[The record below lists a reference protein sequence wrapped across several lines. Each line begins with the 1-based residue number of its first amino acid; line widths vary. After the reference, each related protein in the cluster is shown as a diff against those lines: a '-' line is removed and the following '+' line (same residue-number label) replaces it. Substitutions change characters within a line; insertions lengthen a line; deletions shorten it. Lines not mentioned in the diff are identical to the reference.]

1 MFGNNITGPFIS
13 PTMPYGPMINNAS
26 LINTTGIGM
35 HSAPMMGIANSP
47 MLRTAPRTGGFL
59 SSLLGRGGTESILS
73 GAKSTLNFG
82 NILTNTSKALG
93 VVKEAIPI
101 VKEVG
106 PMMGNMKSMLKIASI
121 FKDETDTSTRTSVN
135 TSSNEITT
143 RTNEDTPKENDTRIT
158 STNTNQTLN
167 NEPNFF
173 L

>member
-1 MFGNNITGPFIS
+1 MFGNNMTGPFIS
-13 PTMPYGPMINNAS
+13 PTMAYGPMINNAS
-26 LINTTGIGM
+26 LINTANMGM
-35 HSAPMMGIANSP
+35 RSAPMMGIANSP
-47 MLRTAPRTGGFL
+47 MLRSTPRAGGFL
-59 SSLLGRGGTESILS
+59 SSLLGRGGAGSLIS

-121 FKDETDTSTRTSVN
+121 FKDETDTSTRSISN
-135 TSSNEITT
+135 TSSNQTNITS
-143 RTNEDTPKENDTRIT
+143 NEKVQKENDTKMA
-158 STNTNQTLN
+158 STTINKTLN

>member
-1 MFGNNITGPFIS
+1 MYGNNINNPFIMS
-13 PTMPYGPMINNAS
+13 NIPGPMI
-26 LINTTGIGM
+26 GM
-35 HSAPMMGIANSP
+35 GNMMRGTPMMGIANSP

-106 PMMGNMKSMLKIASI
+106 PMMGNMRSMLKIASI
-121 FKDETDTSTRTSVN
+121 FKDETDYTPS
-135 TSSNEITT
+135 TSSNT
-143 RTNEDTPKENDTRIT
+143 RNETKTSKEVNTNTEKIDTPKQDIN
-158 STNTNQTLN
+158 LN
-167 NEPNFF
+167 NSNEPNFF
-173 L
+173 I